1 MRLRFSATT
10 VVLFGALLLLFAQV
24 HSAAV
29 AAGETPAAA
38 VPESV
43 EERRLLY
50 ALSQERARLQAE
62 YQQRVQQL
70 DLREI
75 ELKTL
80 AGEVEK
86 KLTELKKLRQS
97 VQQLL
102 AEKSTVEAKRVK
114 GLSKMY
120 AKMAPAQAANLLTGL
135 DQELAVAILAGMAP
149 KSGAKIMNS
158 LPVETATT
166 LSVAYSSLEKQ

>member
-1 MRLRFSATT
+1 MGLRFSATT
-10 VVLFGALLLLFAQV
+10 VVLFGALLLLAGQV
-24 HSAAV
+24 YSVAA
-29 AAGETPAAA
+29 AAGETPGAP

-50 ALSQERARLQAE
+50 AMDQERLRLQAE
-62 YQQRVQQL
+62 HQQRVQQL

-86 KLTELKKLRQS
+86 KLSELKKLRQS

-102 AEKSTVEAKRVK
+102 AEKSTVEAKRLK

-120 AKMAPAQAANLLTGL
+120 AKMAPAQAANLLTSL
-135 DQELAVAILAGMAP
+135 DQDLAVAILAGMDP
-149 KSGAKIMNS
+149 KSGAKIMNT

-166 LSVAYSSLEKQ
+166 LSVAYSSLEKH

>member
-1 MRLRFSATT
+1 MRLRFPATT
-10 VVLFGALLLLFAQV
+10 AMLFGALLLLPALI
-24 HSAAV
+24 HSVAV
-29 AAGETPAAA
+29 AARETPAAA

-50 ALSQERARLQAE
+50 DMGREQARLQAE
-62 YQQRVQQL
+62 YQQRLQQL

-86 KLTELKKLRQS
+86 KLNELKKLRES

-102 AEKSTVEAKRVK
+102 AVKNAVEARRIK

-135 DQELAVAILAGMAP
+135 EQDLAVAILAGMAP
-149 KSGAKIMNS
+149 KSGAKILDSM
-158 LPVETATT
+158 PVKIATT